1 MLSITSIILLL
12 IQFGLDAYT
21 ISHGTTM
28 QFLDILDVFGY
39 YLFGILGMI
48 LLVINNFW
56 LHGTIY
62 KLRQKKKSKKIKKA
76 KHAVEEESLE
86 EDSNEY

>member
-1 MLSITSIILLL
+1 MLSITSILLLL

-56 LHGTIY
+56 LHGTIS
-62 KLRQKKKSKKIKKA
+62 KLGKKNKVLIKQVKKQKA
-76 KHAVEEESLE
+76 TE
-86 EDSNEY
+86 EDNNYED

>member
-1 MLSITSIILLL
+1 MLSITSILLLL

-56 LHGTIY
+56 LHGTIA
-62 KLRQKKKSKKIKKA
+62 KLSKKKKKVVKHVKKEN
-76 KHAVEEESLE
+76 VEEELSDE
-86 EDSNEY
+86 C